1 MKAIDLAENAK
12 PILWFQAGMSMFAS
26 HFKLLRTKLLVS
38 ATNYISFETFL
49 SLNSK
54 KKEVNIS
61 TDVYSGK

>member
-12 PILWFQAGMSMFAS
+12 PISWFQAGMSMFAS
-26 HFKLLRTKLLVS
+26 HFKLRTKLLVS